1 MLTKTQTIFIVAMID
16 LFIGASFIL
25 AGCAPAAS
33 PEPPATS
40 TPVPAPTEAASL
52 SPTVMPPLPTLTPAQ
67 PARQKIITVWTH
79 NLPGNIEGDALEATV
94 KEFEQV
100 QVDYK
105 IELVQIAHAN
115 YTDRIIASAQSGSLP
130 CVLEFD
136 GPYLYNF
143 AWLGYLQPIDRFVSA
158 GLKVDFLPS
167 IIAQGTF
174 NGRLY
179 SLGQFDSGLAI
190 YGNRRYLEAAGV
202 RIPTFDKP
210 WNLAEFEKALEKLTA
225 LPEVEYA
232 LDMQINYGRGEWYP
246 YGFSPIL
253 QSFGGDLI
261 DRQTY
266 QQASGVLDGS
276 QSVEAMQHFQSWFQ
290 KGWASKSTSA
300 DDEFHISKNVA
311 LSWVGHWMYNPYAE
325 GLGQD
330 LVLLPMPDFGH
341 GPKTGMG
348 SWSWGITS
356 NCQDPAGAWAFIEY
370 LLSLEE
376 ILRMTDANGAVPARQ
391 SALAQSKLYSEAGP
405 LRLFVQQLESDRA
418 IPRPITPA
426 YATIS
431 TAFAEAVENI
441 VNGADVKTELNR
453 AAQKID
459 QDIEDHQGYPID

>member
-1 MLTKTQTIFIVAMID
+1 MRKKFLYNFLLLFAAVVLTNCRSSTSNVPTSLPAVETAVSITP
-16 LFIGASFIL
+16 S
-25 AGCAPAAS
+25 PAAPS
-33 PEPPATS
+33 PDQ
-40 TPVPAPTEAASL
+40 
-52 SPTVMPPLPTLTPAQ
+52 TVQ
-67 PARQKIITVWTH
+67 QKIISVWTH
-79 NLPGNIEGDALEATV
+79 TLPGSVEGGVLMTAV
-94 KEFEQV
+94 NEFEQA
-100 QVDYK
+100 QGDYK
-105 IELVQIAHAN
+105 IELVPIAPEIYA
-115 YTDRIIASAQSGSLP
+115 DRVTGSAESGSLP

-143 AWLGYLQPIDRFVSA
+143 AWPGYLQPIDQFVSA
-158 GLKVDFLPS
+158 EMKADFLPS

-174 NGRLY
+174 NGKLY

-190 YGNRRYLEAAGV
+190 YGNRRYLTEAGV
-202 RIPTFDKP
+202 RIPTFDEP
-210 WNLAEFEKALEKLTA
+210 WNLAEFEEALEKLTA

-232 LDMQINYGRGEWYP
+232 IDMKINYGRGEFYT

-261 DRQTY
+261 DRQAY
-266 QQASGVLDGS
+266 QQASGVLDGP

-290 KGWASKSTSA
+290 KGWAGTSMTTDDDFYVSKRA
-300 DDEFHISKNVA
+300 A
-311 LSWVGHWMYNPYAE
+311 LSWVGHWMYNPYVQ
-325 GLGQD
+325 GLGEN
-330 LVLLPMPDFGH
+330 LVLLPMPDFGA

-356 NCQDPAGAWAFIEY
+356 NCQDPAGAWTFIEY
-370 LLSLEE
+370 LLSPEE

-391 SALAQSKLYSEAGP
+391 SALTQSKLYGETGP

-418 IPRPITPA
+418 VPRPITPA

-441 VNGADVKTELNR
+441 VNGADVKAELTQ

-459 QDIEDHQGYPID
+459 QDIKDHQGYPIK

>member
-1 MLTKTQTIFIVAMID
+1 MRMKFLYYTLLLFAMAMLTD
-16 LFIGASFIL
+16 CASSPST
-25 AGCAPAAS
+25 APTKIPAS
-33 PEPPATS
+33 PTAVPITS
-40 TPVPAPTEAASL
+40 PVPIPGS
-52 SPTVMPPLPTLTPAQ
+52 AQ
-67 PARQKIITVWTH
+67 TDPQKIISVWTH
-79 NLPGNIEGDALEATV
+79 NIPGSVEGDVLAATV
-94 KEFEQV
+94 KEFEQARD
-100 QVDYK
+100 DYK
-105 IELVQIAHAN
+105 IELVPIAPEIYA
-115 YTDRIIASAQSGSLP
+115 DRVTGSAESGSLP

-136 GPYLYNF
+136 GPYLYDF

-158 GLKVDFLPS
+158 EMKADFLPS

-174 NGRLY
+174 NGKLY

-202 RIPTFDKP
+202 RIPTFEQP
-210 WNLAEFEKALEKLTA
+210 WNLAEFEAALEKLTA

-232 LDMQINYGRGEWYP
+232 LDMKINYGRGEYYT

-266 QQASGVLDGS
+266 QQASGVLDGP
-276 QSVEAMQHFQSWFQ
+276 QSVEAMQHFQSWLQ
-290 KGWASKSTSA
+290 KGWVGKSMTTDDDFYVSKKA
-300 DDEFHISKNVA
+300 A

-325 GLGQD
+325 GLGED

-356 NCQDPAGAWAFIEY
+356 NCQDPAGAWTFIEY
-370 LLSLEE
+370 LLSPEE

-391 SALAQSKLYSEAGP
+391 SALAQSSLYGETGP
-405 LRLFVQQLESDRA
+405 LHLFVQQLNSDRA
-418 IPRPITPA
+418 VPRPITPA

-441 VNGADVKTELNR
+441 VNGADVQMELTQ

-459 QDIEDHQGYPID
+459 QDIKEHQGYSIK